1 MKIWQKFGLVLSAI
15 ALVITISA
23 VAKPRSD
30 MDSPSE
36 LEQRQSVDVALV
48 QLLAARSQEGRG
60 FHRDAKAL
68 AKARMAMRTL
78 EGNLNAELHTVRAVI
93 EELDRP
99 KHLDTRSALVA
110 QRVNTRLK
118 EANLNGPSEEN
129 NAAWQKKTMQ
139 RGALR
144 YVCVRSCVSNAAWQK
159 KTMPKP

>member
-1 MKIWQKFGLVLSAI
+1 MKVWQKFGLVLSAI

-30 MDSPSE
+30 MDFPSE

-48 QLLAARSQEGRG
+48 QLLAARRSQEGRG

-99 KHLDTRSALVA
+99 KHLDTRSTTSGSTATALVA
-110 QRVNTRLK
+110 QRLK
-118 EANLNGPSEEN
+118 EANLGPSEEN

-144 YVCVRSCVSNAAWQK
+144 YVCVCARACVR
-159 KTMPKP
+159 